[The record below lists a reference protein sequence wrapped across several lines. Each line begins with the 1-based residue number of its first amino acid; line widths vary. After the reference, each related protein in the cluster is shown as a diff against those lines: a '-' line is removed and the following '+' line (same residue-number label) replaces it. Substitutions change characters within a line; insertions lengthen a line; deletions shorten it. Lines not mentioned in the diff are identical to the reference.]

1 MPKASVLIIEDDPE
15 IRDQMRWG
23 LDETYT
29 VHLAG
34 NAREALALMKRE
46 RPPLVTL
53 DLGLPPHTGEA
64 VEGLGVLEGLLALDR
79 LAKVI
84 IITGNGER
92 ANALGAV
99 QRGAYDYMLKPVH
112 LERLRV
118 VLERAEYLYQL
129 EHENRRLQQQSIRK
143 GYQDILGTSTAMQQV
158 FEMIKRVAASDLPVL
173 IVGESGTGK
182 ELVARAVHRESDR
195 RDGPFIAINCG
206 AIPETLLESEL
217 FGHEKG
223 AFTGAH
229 MQRKGRIE
237 SAQGGTLLLDEIG
250 ELPLPLQVKLLRFL
264 QEQRV
269 ERIGGR
275 EPVHVDTRVVA
286 ATNVNLAEAIEK
298 GQFRK
303 DLYYRLS
310 VVQIVVPPLRDR
322 EEDML
327 MLAQSFVRRYR
338 EELNVKVN
346 GLSDE
351 AQEAIRAHGWPGNVR
366 ELENRIKRAVIMA
379 KGPAIQPADMELAA
393 GAPLAPALTLRE
405 ARSQL
410 ERTMIRQTLVR
421 TNGNVTRAAE
431 ELGISRQA
439 LHDCMHKYGLD
450 RR

>member
-1 MPKASVLIIEDDPE
+1 MPKASVLLIEDDVE

-23 LDETYT
+23 QEEAYT
-29 VHLAG
+29 VHMAG

-46 RPPLVTL
+46 RPALVTL
-53 DLGLPPHTGEA
+53 DLGLPPQAAEA
-64 VEGLGVLEGLLALDR
+64 VEGLAVLDGLIAEDR

-84 IITGNGER
+84 VITGNTER

-112 LERLRV
+112 LERLKV
-118 VLERAEYLYQL
+118 VLERAEYLYQI
-129 EHENRRLQQQSIRK
+129 EQENRRLQQQSTVK
-143 GYQDILGTSTAMQQV
+143 GYQDILGSSSAMQQM
-158 FEMIKRVAASDLPVL
+158 FEMVKRVSVSDLPVL
-173 IVGESGTGK
+173 ICGESGTGK
-182 ELVARAVHRESDR
+182 ELVARAVHRESAR

-206 AIPETLLESEL
+206 AIPENLLESEL

-223 AFTGAH
+223 SFTGAH

-269 ERIGGR
+269 ERVGGR
-275 EPVHVDTRVVA
+275 EPIHVDTRIVA
-286 ATNVNLAEAIEK
+286 ATNVNLSDAIEK
-298 GQFRK
+298 GLFRK
-303 DLYYRLS
+303 DLFYRLS
-310 VVQIVVPPLRDR
+310 VVQIAVPPLRDR
-322 EEDML
+322 EEDMTL
-327 MLAQSFVRRYR
+327 LAQAFVLRYR
-338 EELNVKVN
+338 QELNVKVH
-346 GLSDE
+346 GLSEE
-351 AQEAIRAHGWPGNVR
+351 AREAIRSYSWPGNVR

-379 KGPAIQPADMELAA
+379 KGPAIQPADMELAPGTPTPSA
-393 GAPLAPALTLRE
+393 VTLRE

-410 ERTMIRQTLVR
+410 ERTMIRQALVR

>member
-1 MPKASVLIIEDDPE
+1 MSKANVLVIEDDPA

-23 LDETYT
+23 LDDAYT

-53 DLGLPPHTGEA
+53 DLGLPPHTSEA
-64 VEGLGVLEGLLALDR
+64 VEGLGVLEGLLAVDR

-99 QRGAYDYMLKPVH
+99 QRGAYDYMQKPVH
-112 LERLRV
+112 LERLKV

-129 EHENRRLQQQSIRK
+129 EHENRRLQQQSIGK

-158 FEMIKRVAASDLPVL
+158 FEMIKRVSASDLPVL

-182 ELVARAVHRESDR
+182 ELVARAIHRESDR
-195 RDGPFIAINCG
+195 REGPFIAINCG

-223 AFTGAH
+223 SFTGAH

-275 EPVHVDTRVVA
+275 EPVQVDTRVVA
-286 ATNVNLAEAIEK
+286 ATNVNLVEAIEK

-303 DLYYRLS
+303 DLFYRLS
-310 VVQIVVPPLRDR
+310 VVQITVPPLRDR
-322 EEDML
+322 EEDMI

-351 AQEAIRAHGWPGNVR
+351 AREAIRAYAWPGNVR
-366 ELENRIKRAVIMA
+366 ELENRIKRAVIMT
-379 KGPAIQPADMELAA
+379 KGPAIQPADMELAP
-393 GAPLAPALTLRE
+393 GAPGAPALTLRE

-410 ERTMIRQTLVR
+410 ERTMIRQALVR